1 KLLNQPIYRFADIEF
16 DPARNC
22 LRRAGQEQVL
32 RQKSQQVLLYLIE
45 HRERSVSKEELL
57 QKVWEGTAVTDD
69 ALVQI
74 IVELRR
80 LLGDDARQPR
90 FIRTIPKAGYHFIGP
105 VEE

>member
-1 KLLNQPIYRFADIEF
+1 MQLLEQPIYRIADIEF

-22 LRRAGQEQVL
+22 LRQAGQEQVL
-32 RQKSQQVLLYLIE
+32 RQKSLQVLRYLIE

-57 QKVWEGTAVTDD
+57 QNIWEGTAVTDD

-74 IVELRR
+74 IVELRK
-80 LLGDDARQPR
+80 LLGDDSRRPR

-105 VEE
+105 V